1 MLNCLIFQ
9 VEREIGKISQQ
20 GVENRVSTMSPR
32 QSNNEKLKQSPS
44 PSPQKN
50 RPKGKV
56 SRQKPMQKSPSKP
69 QPKK

>member
-9 VEREIGKISQQ
+9 VEREINKLGQVS
-20 GVENRVSTMSPR
+20 ENRVSTISPR

-44 PSPQKN
+44 QSPQKN

-56 SRQKPMQKSPSKP
+56 SRQKPMQKSPTKP